1 MCMSPKAPKI
11 PDPVPPPA
19 PPPPPT
25 KTAKTVENKAL
36 KRRSGSSRKRGTSA
50 LTIRRSTV
58 NTGSSGTGA
67 NIAY

>member
-1 MCMSPKAPKI
+1 MSSPKI

-36 KRRSGSSRKRGTSA
+36 KRRGASSKKRGTSA

>member
-1 MCMSPKAPKI
+1 MCTSAPKI

-19 PPPPPT
+19 PPPPPV
-25 KTAKTVENKAL
+25 KTAKKLENKTL
-36 KRRSGSSRKRGTSA
+36 KKRESSKKTGASK

-58 NTGSSGTGA
+58 NTGLSGTGA

>member
-1 MCMSPKAPKI
+1 MCMSSPKI

-25 KTAKTVENKAL
+25 KTAKKVENKTL
-36 KRRSGSSRKRGTSA
+36 KSRGSSKKRGTSA
-50 LTIRRSTV
+50 LTVRRSTV

-67 NIAY
+67 NISY

>member
-1 MCMSPKAPKI
+1 MCSSSPKI
-11 PDPVPPPA
+11 PDPAPLPA

-25 KTAKTVENKAL
+25 ETAKKVENNAL
-36 KRRSGSSRKRGTSA
+36 KKRSSSKKRGTSA
-50 LTIRRSTV
+50 LTIRRSTI